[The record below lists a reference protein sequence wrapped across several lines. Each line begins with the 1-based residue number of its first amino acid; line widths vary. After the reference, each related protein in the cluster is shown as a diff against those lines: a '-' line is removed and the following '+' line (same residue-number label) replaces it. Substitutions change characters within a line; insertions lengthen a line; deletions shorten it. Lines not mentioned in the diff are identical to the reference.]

1 MAPDIN
7 SLPPSP
13 YREMN
18 TTPRRPSQSRRL
30 SERMAS
36 PANPLYSSTTPPRSP
51 TSASA
56 SFNQP
61 PPREDNTGV
70 DPGPGP
76 LRHPRPLTA
85 ADLHM
90 QLEKEQEAV
99 VNRLTRELTFLRQ
112 QTASVTSTTS
122 STSASTGITDSAVQ
136 TESGVLLGGS
146 GGSGSSNVIH
156 PTPARRHRS
165 SSNLS
170 SRGTSINST
179 AATAGSTVNTPTG
192 LAGSGIAP
200 PRDSSYSHNRT
211 GGDPLSRQSSVASRR
226 SDASSPSLPNTLLH
240 VGADQHPFPASSHQR
255 HSHSNSLSA
264 PGGPGAVRGGGGGG
278 GHVPSTPRY
287 DDATQA
293 RAELDMIKAENEALK
308 GRIRELERMVRRTSV
323 SSAAEKSESDA
334 GRGDSRAPSV
344 PGERGTESRGRA
356 ATQSSD
362 DRPGESR

>member
-13 YREMN
+13 YRN
-18 TTPRRPSQSRRL
+18 TATTPRRPSHSRRL
-30 SERMAS
+30 SERMGS
-36 PANPLYSSTTPPRSP
+36 QSNIVLQSTTPPHSP
-51 TSASA
+51 TSASTI
-56 SFNQP
+56 FNQP

-112 QTASVTSTTS
+112 QTASVVSTTS

-136 TESGVLLGGS
+136 TESGGPLL
-146 GGSGSSNVIH
+146 SSSSSAVH
-156 PTPARRHRS
+156 PIPTSSRRHRS

-170 SRGTSINST
+170 SRGTSVNSA
-179 AATAGSTVNTPTG
+179 AATAGSTINTPTG

-200 PRDSSYSHNRT
+200 PRDSSYSYNRS
-211 GGDPLSRQSSVASRR
+211 GGDPPSRQSSVASRR
-226 SDASSPSLPNTLLH
+226 SDASSPSLSNTLLH

-255 HSHSNSLSA
+255 HSHSNSISA
-264 PGGPGAVRGGGGGG
+264 RGGSY
-278 GHVPSTPRY
+278 VPGTPRY
-287 DDATQA
+287 DDAAHA
-293 RAELDMIKAENEALK
+293 RAELDMVKAENEALK
-308 GRIRELERMVRRTSV
+308 GRIRELESMVRRASV
-323 SSAAEKSESDA
+323 SSAAEKEEHSTEKSET
-334 GRGDSRAPSV
+334 RGNGSSAE
-344 PGERGTESRGRA
+344 GATESRGRA
-356 ATQSSD
+356 ATQTSD
-362 DRPGESR
+362 DTLGDGR

>member
-1 MAPDIN
+1 MAPDVN

-13 YREMN
+13 YRDMT

-36 PANPLYSSTTPPRSP
+36 PSNPLYTSTTPPRSP

-56 SFNQP
+56 SLSQP

-136 TESGVLLGGS
+136 TESGVLLGSSASGS
-146 GGSGSSNVIH
+146 GSNVIH
-156 PTPARRHRS
+156 PTSSRRHRS

-170 SRGTSINST
+170 SRGTSVNST

-255 HSHSNSLSA
+255 HSHSNSIST
-264 PGGPGAVRGGGGGG
+264 PGGHGVARGGGSGG
-278 GHVPSTPRY
+278 GHVPSTSRY
-287 DDATQA
+287 DDAAQA

-308 GRIRELERMVRRTSV
+308 GRIRELERMVRRASV

-334 GRGDSRAPSV
+334 GRGDSHGPGL
-344 PGERGTESRGRA
+344 PGEGATESRGRA
-356 ATQSSD
+356 ATQSD
-362 DRPGESR
+362 EDRL